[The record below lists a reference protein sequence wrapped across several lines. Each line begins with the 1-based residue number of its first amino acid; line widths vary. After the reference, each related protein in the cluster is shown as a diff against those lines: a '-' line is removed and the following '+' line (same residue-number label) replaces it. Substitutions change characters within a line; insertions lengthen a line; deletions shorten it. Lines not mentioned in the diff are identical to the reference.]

1 MNFRQIIWFCLLL
14 SCTSLSAQQKQK
26 ENTTINIPG
35 IGKELP
41 CSFEYD
47 YILADSTRTQDGI
60 LKINGSRNEGDVKE
74 NFTLQGYATKGLL
87 NGSVNSSYSLEG
99 KMNDEKHYIS
109 FIYSAGFRT
118 GLPHGEIKINSF
130 GQKSSAYDIKMNFI
144 DGVLAGDFKF
154 NAFLKQE
161 TSISGAFTNDG
172 KMNGDWKFWYYDL
185 RTKKDDKITLTLS
198 NGVKTAGEGY
208 TKELEQMAKE
218 YAAGKTPA
226 QKLNEK
232 GIDIYTRKEFAI
244 EQAISDAVR
253 NRFIPFDALAAMD
266 LSKVSVSYEY
276 LDYFPSIDAD
286 GFALLLQEIEDN
298 NGYVLPDADVFG
310 ISQDSR
316 NKRSYKSFDTTFS
329 EHINHANWNENG
341 LCNVYFTEKQQH
353 ELNKKLEEA
362 QTKWKTG
369 AVAICRSNYE
379 LLIEQQLLNKT
390 AAEISA
396 LMTSAIKRGYKVDNK
411 PTAERYQKHAPIIKF
426 ENIEIGAP
434 VDSTAIYKLTSR
446 INVQNADS
454 LGYRTYEWY
463 VNIRSTDPADIY
475 NDLNDSFTT
484 DNFARI
490 RNDYDEI
497 NGLIGAIDKNNKEF
511 ESAATAAAHNPMAG
525 YSAYIKNS
533 KAIDTADLPGTTERL
548 KQILEFQKEFEN
560 WLNKS
565 IVIKETDNQ
574 IRESAQKHKDIITGY
589 DDYLKKTDISW
600 TPANSLENLIKLEE
614 TQKDVLKFIKASCEV
629 ASNDKSIR
637 KNGSKYND
645 LVKGYRKYIKATDIK
660 WTIGADL
667 SHLDTIL
674 DIQSRTLAF
683 IQKRDTISIKD
694 KAINSHR
701 ESLEKLTDAYGAYI
715 KGADFNWDTDVNP
728 HKLDSIILIQDKTL
742 KFIDLRHQIVEAHKK
757 LLETGKRYKP
767 IIDSYKSYIENVD
780 VAWTADVDT
789 SKLESILKI
798 QESCKSLFLHS
809 DIKKTNKAVR
819 KGNIKDISVIIE
831 RFLK

>member
-47 YILADSTRTQDGI
+47 YILVDSTRTQDGI

-74 NFTLQGYATKGLL
+74 NFTLQAYATKGLL

-185 RTKKDDKITLTLS
+185 RSKKDDKITLTLL

-244 EQAISDAVR
+244 EQAIADAVR
-253 NRFIPFDALAAMD
+253 NRFIPFNDLAAMD

-276 LDYFPSIDAD
+276 LDYFPSIDTE
-286 GFALLLQEIEDN
+286 GFALVLKEIEGY
-298 NGYVLPDADVFG
+298 NGYVLPDAYVFG
-310 ISQDSR
+310 ISQDDR
-316 NKRSYKSFDTTFS
+316 NKMSYKSFDTTFN

-341 LCNVYFTEKQQH
+341 LCNVYFTEQQQN
-353 ELNKKLEEA
+353 ELNRKLEEA

-390 AAEISA
+390 AAEISS

-411 PTAERYQKHAPIIKF
+411 PNAERYQEHAPIIKF
-426 ENIEIGAP
+426 EDIKIGAP
-434 VDSTAIYKLTSR
+434 EDSTAIYKLTSR

-463 VNIRSTDPADIY
+463 VNIRSTDPNNIY
-475 NDLNDSFTT
+475 NDLNESFTA
-484 DNFARI
+484 DNFHRI
-490 RNDYDEI
+490 KNEYDTI
-497 NGLIGAIDKNNKEF
+497 NGLIGEIDRNSKSF
-511 ESAATAAAHNPMAG
+511 ESAAPSAIHNPMAG
-525 YSAYIKNS
+525 YSEYISIAKS
-533 KAIDTADLPGTTERL
+533 IDSSDLPGTTERL
-548 KQILEFQKEFEN
+548 QQVLEFQKEFEL

-565 IVIKETDNQ
+565 IALKEADAQ
-574 IRESAQKHKDIITGY
+574 IRQNTQKHKDIMTEY
-589 DDYLKKTDISW
+589 DSHLKQTDISW
-600 TPANSLENLIKLEE
+600 SKSNSLENLIKLEQ
-614 TQKDVLKFIKASCEV
+614 TQKDILKFVNASCEV
-629 ASNDKSIR
+629 AANNKEIR
-637 KNGSKYND
+637 
-645 LVKGYRKYIKATDIK
+645 
-660 WTIGADL
+660 
-667 SHLDTIL
+667 
-674 DIQSRTLAF
+674 
-683 IQKRDTISIKD
+683 
-694 KAINSHR
+694 SHR
-701 ESLEKLTDAYGAYI
+701 EEFEKLIKAYGSYI
-715 KGADFNWDTDVNP
+715 KTVDLSWATEANT
-728 HKLDSIILIQDKTL
+728 HKLDSVICIQSKTL
-742 KFIDLRHQIVEAHKK
+742 KFIELRQQIVKTHKE
-757 LLETGKRYKP
+757 LLEAGNRYDY
-767 IIDSYKSYIENVD
+767 ILDAYLSYIENVD
-780 VAWTADVDT
+780 VAWSKDVNT
-789 SKLESILKI
+789 SKLEAILKI
-798 QESCKSLFLHS
+798 QESCKTLFKQP
-809 DIKKTNKAVR
+809 DIKETNKAVR
-819 KGNIKDISVIIE
+819 KEKLKDISIIIE
-831 RFLK
+831 RFIK